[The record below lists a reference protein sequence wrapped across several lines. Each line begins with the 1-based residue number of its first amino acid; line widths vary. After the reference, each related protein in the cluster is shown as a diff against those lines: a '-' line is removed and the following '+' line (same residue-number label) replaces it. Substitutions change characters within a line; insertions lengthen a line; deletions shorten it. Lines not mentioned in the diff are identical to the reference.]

1 MGGLSAA
8 VKEQHMKKFF
18 AALLALTMSLSPLSV
33 SALELADAVQ
43 ILKRFYVDEIPDNV
57 LSLDS
62 IDAILDA
69 LGDPYTTY
77 YTAEEYAE
85 FLDSVHGES
94 LVGIGVALH
103 NTYDQGGFPV
113 MSVLPDS
120 PALAAGLEPG
130 DRITAVNGVPLSP
143 TSNVVSLISGEE
155 GTTVT
160 VTVLRQ
166 DGITRDYTMTRR
178 AVSVPIVTYRQEGTA
193 GIIDC
198 TRFGDSTIDVVEEA
212 LRELNG
218 DVSIWIM
225 DLRSNPG
232 GTTQAAAGSAG
243 LFLGGATMCYFRNAD
258 DEYQYIYTT
267 EDCPDLTDKPLIILT
282 SPTSASGS
290 ELFAAALR
298 DHQGAIAIGQRTYG
312 KGVAQVVF
320 DETNTEGMFDG
331 DAMKVTTQRFYSP
344 NGTSNHIVGVLP
356 TLLISPEN
364 TPVVALLLDTP
375 EPKLGRTKGY
385 MELDFNIFSLYVNLE
400 EALAEANR
408 AAFTEL
414 LEALPPFCTIR
425 MGDGNGW
432 TGSSRRTAQSTAL
445 ELGLPF
451 QSRAG
456 FTDVDLESADWLETL
471 AIYDL
476 VAGYED
482 STFRPENSITRAE
495 FCTLLANAMN
505 LPGDGTSLPF
515 SDTPADA
522 WYAGYVSAMASMG
535 FIAGY
540 EDGTFRPNNTITNQE
555 IMAILS
561 SAASWLS
568 MTVYDLPDELLDV
581 EKDSYP
587 SFDPW
592 AQVAARNLAK
602 LNIIL
607 SEAQGQP
614 QDAATRRTAAWLLFR
629 VLEETDMI
637 WGVNFPRD
645 WVGPT
650 TMDQ

>member
-1 MGGLSAA
+1 
-8 VKEQHMKKFF
+8 MKKLF
-18 AALLALTMSLSPLSV
+18 AALLALTMTLSPLSV

-57 LSLDS
+57 LSLGS

-94 LVGIGVALH
+94 VVGIGLALH
-103 NTYDQGGFPV
+103 NTYDQGGYPV
-113 MSVLPDS
+113 MSVLPGS
-120 PALAAGLEPG
+120 SAEEAGLQPG
-130 DRITAVNGVPLSP
+130 DRITAVDGVPLTP
-143 TSNVVSLISGEE
+143 TSNITALIGGEE

-160 VTVLRQ
+160 ITVIRQSGGRQ
-166 DGITRDYTMTRR
+166 DFSMTRR
-178 AVSVPIVTYRQEGTA
+178 PVSIPIVTYSQVGSA
-193 GIIDC
+193 GVIDC

-212 LRELNG
+212 LRELND
-218 DVSIWIM
+218 DVAVWIM

-232 GTTQAAAGSAG
+232 GTTNAAAGSAG

-298 DHQGAIAIGQRTYG
+298 DHKGAIAIGQRTYG
-312 KGVAQVVF
+312 KGIAQSVF
-320 DETNTEGMFDG
+320 DETNTEDMFDG
-331 DAMKVTTQRFYSP
+331 DALKVTTQRFYSP
-344 NGTSNHIVGVLP
+344 SGTSNHIVGVLP

-364 TPVVALLLDTP
+364 TAAVTLLLSTP
-375 EPKLGRTKGY
+375 APRQDRTDGC
-385 MELDFNIFSLYVNLE
+385 MELDFNIFSLYVDLE
-400 EALAEANR
+400 EAMSEENR
-408 AAFTEL
+408 PAFTEL
-414 LEALPPFCTIR
+414 LEALPPFSAIR
-425 MGDGNGW
+425 MGDGKGW
-432 TGSSRRTAQSTAL
+432 TDTTPQRAAL

-451 QSRAG
+451 QSRAP
-456 FTDVDLESADWLETL
+456 FTDVDLTANPWLETL
-471 AIYDL
+471 AVYDL
-476 VAGYED
+476 AAGYED

-495 FCTLLANAMN
+495 FCTLLANAMD
-505 LPGDGTSLPF
+505 LPGDGTALPF

-522 WYAGYVSAMASMG
+522 WYAGYVSAMASRG
-535 FIAGY
+535 FITGY

-555 IMAILS
+555 AMVILS
-561 SAASWLS
+561 SAAAWLN
-568 MTVYDLPDELLDV
+568 MKVYDLPDELIEV
-581 EKDSYP
+581 EQGSYP
-587 SFDPW
+587 NFDPW
-592 AQVAARNLAK
+592 ARVAARNLAK
-602 LNIIL
+602 LNILL
-607 SEAQGQP
+607 SEAQGRP

-629 VLEETDMI
+629 VLEETDLI
-637 WGVNFPRD
+637 WGANFPRD

-650 TMDQ
+650 DMDQ

>member
-1 MGGLSAA
+1 
-8 VKEQHMKKFF
+8 MKKLF
-18 AALLALTMSLSPLSV
+18 AALLALTMALSPLSA

-77 YTAEEYAE
+77 YTVEEYAE

-94 LVGIGVALH
+94 LVGIGLALH
-103 NTYDQGGFPV
+103 NTYDQGGFTI

-120 PALAAGLEPG
+120 PALEAGLEPG
-130 DRITAVNGVPLSP
+130 GRVTAVDGVPLSP
-143 TSNVVSLISGEE
+143 TSNLEALIGGQE

-160 VTVLRQ
+160 ITVLHQ
-166 DGITRDYTMTRR
+166 SGVSRDYTLERR
-178 AVSVPIVTYRQEGTA
+178 AVSIPIVTYSQVGSA
-193 GIIDC
+193 GVIDC

-212 LRELNG
+212 LRELN
-218 DVSIWIM
+218 DEVAVWIM

-282 SPTSASGS
+282 SSTSASGS

-298 DHQGAIAIGQRTYG
+298 DHKGAIAIGQRTYG
-312 KGVAQVVF
+312 KGIAQSVF

-331 DAMKVTTQRFYSP
+331 DALKVTTQRFYSP

-364 TPVVALLLDTP
+364 TAAVTLLLSTP
-375 EPKLGRTKGY
+375 APDRGRTLGY
-385 MELDFNIFSLYVNLE
+385 MELDFDIFSLYVKLE
-400 EALAEANR
+400 EALAEENR

-414 LEALPPFCTIR
+414 LEALPPFSSIR
-425 MGDGNGW
+425 MGDGKGW
-432 TGSSRRTAQSTAL
+432 TDTTPQRAAL

-451 QSRAG
+451 QSRAP
-456 FTDVDLESADWLETL
+456 FTDVDLTANPWLETL
-471 AIYDL
+471 AVYDL
-476 VAGYED
+476 AAGYED

-495 FCTLLANAMN
+495 FCTLLANAMD
-505 LPGDGTSLPF
+505 LPGDGTALPF

-522 WYAGYVSAMASMG
+522 WYAGYVSAMASRG
-535 FIAGY
+535 FITGY

-555 IMAILS
+555 AMVILS
-561 SAASWLS
+561 SAAAWLN
-568 MTVYDLPDELLDV
+568 MKVYDLPDELIKV
-581 EKDSYP
+581 EQGSYP
-587 SFDPW
+587 NFDPW
-592 AQVAARNLAK
+592 ARVAARNLAK
-602 LNIIL
+602 LNILL
-607 SEAQGQP
+607 SEAQGRP

-629 VLEETDMI
+629 VLEETDLI
-637 WGVNFPRD
+637 WGANFPRD

-650 TMDQ
+650 DMDQ